1 MAIDRRRPTVLAVLF
16 LAACAAA
23 PPQPQTPEE
32 WAAQRAR
39 MVDRQIRAR
48 GIADPRVLAAM
59 GKVPRHVFVPE
70 AVRREA
76 YEDHPVPIGFGQ
88 TISQPFIVAYM
99 TEQLQLAPTDKVL
112 EIGTGSGY
120 QAAILAELAR
130 EVYTIEIIPEL
141 AARARATLEALGYRN
156 VHVRRGNGYLGWPEA
171 APFDKIMVTAA
182 PDEVPRALVEQ
193 LAVGGVLIAPVGV
206 VEQVLTIVRK
216 TPGGLVRRETIPVL
230 FVPMTGKPKK

>member
-1 MAIDRRRPTVLAVLF
+1 MARATRRLSLFGVLL

-23 PPQPQTPEE
+23 PSGPQTPDA
-32 WAAQRAR
+32 WAARRAR
-39 MVDRQIRAR
+39 MVERQIRAR
-48 GIADPRVLAAM
+48 GISDARVLAAM
-59 GKVPRHVFVPE
+59 LKVPRHLFVPE
-70 AVRREA
+70 AVREQA

-99 TEQLQLAPTDKVL
+99 TEQLHLAPTDKVL

-141 AARARATLEALGYRN
+141 AMRARATLEALGYRQ
-156 VHVRRGNGYLGWPEA
+156 VHVRHGNGYLGWPEA
-171 APFDKIMVTAA
+171 APFDKIIVTAA
-182 PDEVPRALVEQ
+182 PDEVPPALVEQ
-193 LAVGGVLIAPVGV
+193 LALGGILIAPVGV
-206 VEQVLTIVRK
+206 VEQTLTIVRK

-230 FVPMTGKPKK
+230 FVPMVGKPKK

>member
-1 MAIDRRRPTVLAVLF
+1 MARATRRLSLFGVLL

-23 PPQPQTPEE
+23 PSGPQTPDA
-32 WAAQRAR
+32 WAARRAR
-39 MVDRQIRAR
+39 MVERQIRAR
-48 GIADPRVLAAM
+48 GISDARVLAAM
-59 GKVPRHVFVPE
+59 LKVPRHLFVPE
-70 AVRREA
+70 AVREQA

-99 TEQLQLAPTDKVL
+99 TEQLHLAPTDKVL

-141 AARARATLEALGYRN
+141 AIRARATLEALGYRQ
-156 VHVRRGNGYLGWPEA
+156 VHVRHGNGYLGWPEA
-171 APFDKIMVTAA
+171 APFDKIIVTAA
-182 PDEVPRALVEQ
+182 PDEVPPALVEQ
-193 LAVGGVLIAPVGV
+193 LALGGILIAPVGV
-206 VEQVLTIVRK
+206 VEQTLTIVRK

-230 FVPMTGKPKK
+230 FVPMVGKPKK